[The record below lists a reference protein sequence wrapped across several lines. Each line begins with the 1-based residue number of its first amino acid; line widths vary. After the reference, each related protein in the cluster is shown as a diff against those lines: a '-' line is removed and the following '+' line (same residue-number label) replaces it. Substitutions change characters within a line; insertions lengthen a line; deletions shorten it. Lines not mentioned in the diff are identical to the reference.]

1 MFSGVPSLIRK
12 VVSSNSGSPPAS
24 NSGEDNRPVEI
35 ILAGWVDR
43 FLAWLID
50 FIIVSIGLAILF
62 ALLAIPFWI
71 SYYSNVMALGH
82 ENFVMALGHKNFEPF
97 HYLLSSLAFFGYW
110 TYFEHTSGQSIG
122 KRLLNIKTTDMFGKS
137 IDTKSAALESL
148 GKSFLLPIDV
158 ILGWLFTN
166 NKRQRIF
173 NKISNTIVIKL
184 RSREEQTEN
193 IRYRKD

>member
-1 MFSGVPSLIRK
+1 MG
-12 VVSSNSGSPPAS
+12 SSNNGLPPSA
-24 NSGEDNRPVEI
+24 NTGGEDNRPVEI
-35 ILAGWVDR
+35 VLAGWVDR
-43 FLAWLID
+43 FVAWLID
-50 FIIVSIGLAILF
+50 FIIVSIVLGVLF
-62 ALLAIPFWI
+62 ALMSFPFGF
-71 SYYSNVMALGH
+71 SFYSNDMALDR
-82 ENFVMALGHKNFEPF
+82 KNFEPF
-97 HYLLSSLAFFGYW
+97 HYFLSSLVFFGYW

-122 KRLLNIKTTDMFGKS
+122 KKLLNIKTTNLSGKRVD
-137 IDTKSAALESL
+137 IKSAALESF

-184 RSREEQTEN
+184 RPREELTEN

>member
-1 MFSGVPSLIRK
+1 LIRK
-12 VVSSNSGSPPAS
+12 LASSNSGPPQSS
-24 NSGEDNRPVEI
+24 NTGEDNRPVEI

-43 FLAWLID
+43 FVAWLID
-50 FIIVSIGLAILF
+50 FIIVSIGLAVLF
-62 ALLAIPFWI
+62 ALISFPFWFFFQ
-71 SYYSNVMALGH
+71 SNDMALT
-82 ENFVMALGHKNFEPF
+82 HKNFEPL
-97 HYLLSSLAFFGYW
+97 HYLPSSLAFFGYW

-122 KRLLNIKTTDMFGKS
+122 KRLLNIKTTNLSGKRVD
-137 IDTKSAALESL
+137 IKGAALESF

-184 RSREEQTEN
+184 RSREELTEN

>member
-1 MFSGVPSLIRK
+1 MIRQ
-12 VVSSNSGSPPAS
+12 VDSSNNGTPPAAKT
-24 NSGEDNRPVEI
+24 GREDNRPLEV
-35 ILAGWVDR
+35 ILASWTDR
-43 FLAWLID
+43 FVAWLID
-50 FIIVSIGLAILF
+50 FIIVSIGLGILF
-62 ALLAIPFWI
+62 ALLAIPFWF
-71 SYYSNVMALGH
+71 SYYSNGMAL
-82 ENFVMALGHKNFEPF
+82 AHKNFEPF

-122 KRLLNIKTTDMFGKS
+122 KRLLNIKTTDMSGRS
-137 IDTKSAALESL
+137 VDTKSAALESF

-184 RSREEQTEN
+184 RPREEQTEN
-193 IRYRKD
+193 IKYRKD

>member
-1 MFSGVPSLIRK
+1 
-12 VVSSNSGSPPAS
+12 VVSSNNGSPPESKTGGA
-24 NSGEDNRPVEI
+24 DNRPVEV
-35 ILAGWVDR
+35 ILASWADR
-43 FLAWLID
+43 FVAWLID
-50 FIIVSIGLAILF
+50 FIIVSIGLGILF
-62 ALLAIPFWI
+62 ALMAFPFWG
-71 SYYSNVMALGH
+71 NDVRL
-82 ENFVMALGHKNFEPF
+82 EKTNFGTF

-122 KRLLNIKTTDMFGKS
+122 KRLMKIKSTDVSGKGVD
-137 IDTKSAALESL
+137 IKSAALESF
-148 GKSFLLPIDV
+148 GKSFLLPLDV

-184 RSREEQTEN
+184 KPREELTEN

>member
-1 MFSGVPSLIRK
+1 LIRK
-12 VVSSNSGSPPAS
+12 LSSSNSGLPPS
-24 NSGEDNRPVEI
+24 TNTGEDNLPIEI
-35 ILAGWVDR
+35 VLAGWVDR
-43 FLAWLID
+43 FVAWLID
-50 FIIVSIGLAILF
+50 FIIVSIGLGVLF
-62 ALLAIPFWI
+62 ALISFPFGF
-71 SYYSNVMALGH
+71 SVYSNDMVL
-82 ENFVMALGHKNFEPF
+82 NHKNLEPF

-122 KRLLNIKTTDMFGKS
+122 KRLLNIKTTNLSGNRV
-137 IDTKSAALESL
+137 DTKSAALESF

-184 RSREEQTEN
+184 RSKEQLTEN

>member
-1 MFSGVPSLIRK
+1 
-12 VVSSNSGSPPAS
+12 
-24 NSGEDNRPVEI
+24 
-35 ILAGWVDR
+35 VDR

-71 SYYSNVMALGH
+71 PYYSNVMALGH

-110 TYFEHTSGQSIG
+110 TYFEQTSGQSIG
-122 KRLLNIKTTDMFGKS
+122 KRLVNIKTTDMFGKS

-184 RSREEQTEN
+184 RAREEQTEN
-193 IRYRKD
+193 IIYRKD

>member
-1 MFSGVPSLIRK
+1 MFSWIPLLIRK
-12 VVSSNSGSPPAS
+12 VGSSNSGSPPAS
-24 NSGEDNRPVEI
+24 NIGGEDNRPVEI

-43 FLAWLID
+43 FVAWLID
-50 FIIVSIGLAILF
+50 FIIVSIGLGILF
-62 ALLAIPFWI
+62 ALLAIPFWF
-71 SYYSNVMALGH
+71 SDYSNDKAL
-82 ENFVMALGHKNFEPF
+82 VHKNFEPF

-122 KRLLNIKTTDMFGKS
+122 KRLLNIKTTDMSGKS
-137 IDTKSAALESL
+137 VDTKSAALESF

-173 NKISNTIVIKL
+173 NKMSNTIVIKL
-184 RSREEQTEN
+184 RPREELTEN
-193 IRYRKD
+193 IKYRKD